1 MESENLKKLEELI
14 PRLDE
19 MILAGGNPK
28 GFVEYETDIGTCLGF
43 TLYKNKQIAVQRTFL
58 TKGTEFPK
66 HVHDKETEIIIIF
79 QGKGKRII
87 YNDDG
92 SIKDEK
98 IIDEGDCDRI
108 EKGTLHS
115 WYMLEDTW
123 MIGITIPASE
133 AYPGV

>member
-28 GFVEYETDIGTCLGF
+28 GFVEYETNDGTCLGF
-43 TLYKNKQIAVQRTFL
+43 PLYKNKKVAVQRTFL
-58 TKGTEFPK
+58 TNGTEFPK
-66 HVHDKETEIIIIF
+66 HVHDEETEIIIIF
-79 QGKGKRII
+79 QGKGNAII
-87 YNDDG
+87 YNDDS
-92 SIKDEK
+92 SIKEEQ
-98 IIDEGDCDRI
+98 IIGEGDCFRI
-108 EKGTLHS
+108 EKGTYHS

-123 MIGITIPASE
+123 LIGITIPASE